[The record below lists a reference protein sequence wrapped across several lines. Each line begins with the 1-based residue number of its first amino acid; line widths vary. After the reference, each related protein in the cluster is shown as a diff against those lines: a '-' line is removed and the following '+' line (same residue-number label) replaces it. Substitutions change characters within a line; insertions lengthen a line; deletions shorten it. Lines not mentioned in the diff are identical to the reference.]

1 MASKTS
7 PHEAHIRTHTQTT
20 QQQQQQNLPHKY
32 KKNMNK
38 GSKCS
43 SVIDMILGN
52 KRVKVVATVGTCTGS
67 LTP

>member
-7 PHEAHIRTHTQTT
+7 PHEAHIRTHTQT
-20 QQQQQQNLPHKY
+20 NLPHKY

-43 SVIDMILGN
+43 SVIDMILAN